1 MPVSTRSMKAKKHD
15 MRKTYRKR
23 VKASPCRGYRA
34 RTCVK
39 KGCKVANGRKRTF
52 CRKKRNVTSRQK

>member
-1 MPVSTRSMKAKKHD
+1 MPVLTRSMKSNKKD

>member
-1 MPVSTRSMKAKKHD
+1 MPATTRSMKLKKND

-23 VKASPCRGYRA
+23 VKASLCRGHRA

-39 KGCKVANGRKRTF
+39 KGCKVASGRKRSF